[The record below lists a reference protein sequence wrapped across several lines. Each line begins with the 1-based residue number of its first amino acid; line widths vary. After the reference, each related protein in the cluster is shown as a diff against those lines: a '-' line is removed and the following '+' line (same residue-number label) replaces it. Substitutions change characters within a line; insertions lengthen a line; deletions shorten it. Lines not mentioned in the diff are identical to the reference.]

1 MAEHGCPAINHV
13 YIPRPPLSDFV
24 ELFWFYEGYSPPQ
37 PKEWVLPT
45 GTVSLIVN
53 LSARYVTLTGAH
65 SEPFMIDE
73 VQRSSIIGVHFR
85 PGGAFPFLDLPAD
98 ELRNTLLPLENL
110 WGTRVYSLRDR
121 LLEAKTPEAKFHI
134 LEQTLLAQATRPLDR
149 HPAVSLALKEFQSG
163 PQPRPVSAVVE
174 DIGLS
179 QRRFIQLFSEEV
191 GLTPKLFCRIQ
202 RFQEVLCLLEKGAPL
217 HWTELAL
224 ACGYFDQAHFIHD
237 FQAFSGL
244 NPTAYLAQRGEHHRS
259 HVPIQE

>member
-1 MAEHGCPAINHV
+1 M
-13 YIPRPPLSDFV
+13 
-24 ELFWFYEGYSPPQ
+24 
-37 PKEWVLPT
+37 
-45 GTVSLIVN
+45 
-53 LSARYVTLTGAH
+53 
-65 SEPFMIDE
+65 
-73 VQRSSIIGVHFR
+73 
-85 PGGAFPFLDLPAD
+85 
-98 ELRNTLLPLENL
+98 
-110 WGTRVYSLRDR
+110 RVYSLRDR
-121 LLEAKTPEAKFHI
+121 LLEAKTPEAKFHS
-134 LEQTLLAQATRPLDR
+134 LEQTLLAQVARPLDR

-244 NPTAYLAQRGEHHRS
+244 NPTAYLAQRGQHHRS